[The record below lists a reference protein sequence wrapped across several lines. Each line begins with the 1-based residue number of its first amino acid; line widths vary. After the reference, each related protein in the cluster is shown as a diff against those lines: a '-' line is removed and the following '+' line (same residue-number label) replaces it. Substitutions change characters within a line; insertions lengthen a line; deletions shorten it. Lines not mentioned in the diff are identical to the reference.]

1 MAPLEMTLLWIKAL
15 FLTSIFQITD
25 TKEQMLEY
33 QSRPQRL
40 VASYIK
46 KQMNVALSMVKS
58 LNIHKRGSSL
68 RFQTYE
74 DDTPR
79 QDWKKE
85 TTEAKNHQHAPSWPS
100 FEFETNKKDSTPPDF

>member
-1 MAPLEMTLLWIKAL
+1 MY
-15 FLTSIFQITD
+15 FNFNFNFQITD

-46 KQMNVALSMVKS
+46 KQMNIALSMVKS
-58 LNIHKRGSSL
+58 LDNQRKRGSSI

-74 DDTPR
+74 DETPTR
-79 QDWKKE
+79 QQD
-85 TTEAKNHQHAPSWPS
+85 
-100 FEFETNKKDSTPPDF
+100 